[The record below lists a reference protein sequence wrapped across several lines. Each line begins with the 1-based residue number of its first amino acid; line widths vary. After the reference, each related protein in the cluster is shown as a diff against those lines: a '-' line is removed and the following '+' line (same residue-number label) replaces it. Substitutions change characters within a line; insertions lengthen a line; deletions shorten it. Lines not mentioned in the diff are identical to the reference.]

1 MPNKHASKGEGPL
14 DESPSRDVANRNKPP
29 MSKTAWTHQET
40 RESIKKNHRTEKE
53 TKVKSQRQRTYSEV
67 ENIAEIRLSSSKN
80 VDNHKRK
87 NNSNPSFSRCKS
99 EERLDY
105 RGLEEKQFSERSGN
119 SALSD
124 DNNSIERSKS
134 TSREAVV
141 KSQKPTTKPLLLG
154 KCFCSSCAKKLI
166 KVRRNHSVE
175 PISEPMQ
182 SL

>member
-14 DESPSRDVANRNKPP
+14 DESPPMDVANRNKPP
-29 MSKTAWTHQET
+29 MSKTAWTHQAT

-67 ENIAEIRLSSSKN
+67 ENIAEIRLSSPKN

-99 EERLDY
+99 EERLEY
-105 RGLEEKQFSERSGN
+105 HGLEEKHLSEPSGN

-154 KCFCSSCAKKLI
+154 KCFCSSCAKKII
-166 KVRRNHSVE
+166 KVRRRHSVE

-182 SL
+182 SR